1 MVATRKPRGDR
12 RAAPVIRLHD
22 NPFLSTHDIA
32 DLRDS
37 VRAQNMTLMRVEK
50 VARDLLAVARSHAK
64 SQEQQLDLQRELLA
78 ETKAQREHS
87 KEILAA
93 LLAKL

>member
-1 MVATRKPRGDR
+1 MVTSRKSRSR
-12 RAAPVIRLHD
+12 RSDPPILIND

-37 VRAQNMTLMRVEK
+37 VRAQNMTLVRVEK
-50 VARDLLAVARSHAK
+50 VARDLLLVAHDQVRV
-64 SQEQQLDLQRELLA
+64 QQQQLDLQRDLLS

-87 KEILAA
+87 EKILAA